1 MSAIEDESKPA
12 INDRSSSRVP
22 IYIGISFEG
31 GLILLAWLL
40 GWLLG
45 TSPYATLHWT
55 ISGLL
60 LGLLA
65 TLPMVAGFFL
75 LLQSEHRSI
84 KRIRQIFNDVAV
96 PFLGASTWFDLAI
109 LSLMA
114 GIGEEMLF
122 RGVAQAALDN
132 WLSPWIGLAL
142 ASVLFGLLHALTPA
156 YAILASLAGAYLG
169 AVWLATG
176 NLLVV
181 IEAHSLYDFIAL
193 SYLLRDSRRHE
204 DLPCADAPTIAS

>member
-1 MSAIEDESKPA
+1 MSVEDEIAHVSTA
-12 INDRSSSRVP
+12 RIP
-22 IYIGISFEG
+22 IYFGIAFEG
-31 GLILLAWLL
+31 GLVLLACLL

-45 TSPYATLHWT
+45 SSAFATFHWT
-55 ISGLL
+55 VSGLL
-60 LGLLA
+60 FGLLA

-75 LLQSEHRSI
+75 LLRSRRRSI
-84 KRIRQIFNDVAV
+84 QRIRQIFNDVAI

-132 WLSPWIGLAL
+132 WLSPWFGLAL

-156 YAILASLAGAYLG
+156 YAILALLAGAYLG
-169 AVWLATG
+169 VVWLATG

-193 SYLLRDSRRHE
+193 SYLLRDARRRG
-204 DLPCADAPTIAS
+204 DLPGADAPTIAR